1 MTNQAQGRTTVIV
14 ALLAMI
20 GPLAIDTIFPAFARI
35 GVQFAES
42 DAALQQLT
50 SVYLLSFALASLFH
64 GPISDAVGRKPV
76 MAIGIGAFGLASI
89 ACALAPNFS
98 VLVAMRALQGAS
110 AGAGQIIS
118 RALIRDIYA
127 GAQAQRVMAQVAMI
141 FAVAPAFAPV
151 LGGWLLQVGNWPV
164 IFYFLAAYAALL
176 VVLIILGLPE
186 THPTEARTP
195 LRIGPL
201 LGGLAAV
208 ASQGRF
214 VRLAFAA
221 SFGFAGLFLYV
232 VGAPIFVVRL
242 LGLGEDQFWVV
253 FFPVIGGMV
262 LGSFLNS
269 RLAAR
274 GHPVRL
280 ASVGYLI
287 AASGAIVNVA
297 LAVLPATTS
306 LPWVLI
312 GPSIISFGTMLS
324 FPITQL
330 QMLDL
335 FPHRRGS
342 AASMQAFVQLVLNAA
357 LAGVVVPLVAT
368 SPASMAITSLGF
380 VAVGS
385 ALWTWH
391 VASARRTS

>member
-1 MTNQAQGRTTVIV
+1 
-14 ALLAMI
+14 MI

>member
-1 MTNQAQGRTTVIV
+1 MTNHARLRTTLIV

-50 SVYLLSFALASLFH
+50 SIYLLSFALASLFH

-98 VLVAMRALQGAS
+98 VLLVMRALQGAS

-127 GAQAQRVMAQVAMI
+127 GAQAQRVMAQVTMI
-141 FAVAPAFAPV
+141 FAIAPAFAPV
-151 LGGWLLQVGNWPV
+151 LGGWLLGIGNWPV
-164 IFYFLAAYAALL
+164 IFYFLAGYAALL
-176 VVLIILGLPE
+176 VVLIVVGLPE
-186 THPTEARTP
+186 THPPEARTP

-201 LGGLAAV
+201 IGGLGAV
-208 ASQGRF
+208 ASQWRF
-214 VRLAFAA
+214 VRLSFAA
-221 SFGFAGLFLYV
+221 SLGFAGLFLYV

-269 RLAAR
+269 RLAAN
-274 GHPVRL
+274 GHPTRL
-280 ASVGYLI
+280 ASTGYLI
-287 AASGAIVNVA
+287 AAAGAVVNVTLA
-297 LAVLPATTS
+297 LIPATAS
-306 LPWVLI
+306 LPWLLI
-312 GPSIISFGTMLS
+312 GPSVISFGTMLS

-380 VAVGS
+380 VAAGC

-391 VASARRTS
+391 VAVVRRA

>member
-110 AGAGQIIS
+110 AGAGQITS

-297 LAVLPATTS
+297 LAVLPATAS